1 MGSRQYIIPTDSMT
15 LTDQKE
21 YRTKALAAGISRAF
35 LKNVGSAADIPNSA
49 DPNSVFAYLMAGG
62 IWPPSLDVRD
72 FQPILDAGCALDQ
85 WLTAALA
92 AVGTAYS
99 CLQAVA
105 TAPVALRNNKLLV
118 IYKVA
123 VVTAGFPVS
132 RLIFR
137 TAVAGNFIAQFDLE
151 PLINQRTPEGY
162 LSEPVVIDPNITFA
176 AQVLASA
183 ATGAAAKVV
192 LGNFLFEPS
201 GQTNA

>member
-21 YRTKALAAGISRAF
+21 YRTKALAAGIARAF
-35 LKNVGSAADIPNSA
+35 LKGIGNPADIPNGT
-49 DPNSVFAYLMAGG
+49 DPNSVYAYLMAGG
-62 IWPPSLDVRD
+62 TWPVSLDVRD
-72 FQPILDAGCALDQ
+72 FQPILDAACALDQ

-105 TAPVALRNNKLLV
+105 TAPIANRQNKLLV
-118 IYKVA
+118 VYKVS

-137 TAVAGNFIAQFDLE
+137 SNATGNLLGQFDLE
-151 PLINQRTPEGY
+151 PLIGQRTPEGY
-162 LSEPVVIDPNITFA
+162 LSEPMVFDPNLTFA

-183 ATGAAAKVV
+183 ATGAVAKVV
-192 LGNFLFEPS
+192 LGNFLFEPA